1 MSGSALEIALGRDRV
16 VAMTALAVLVAL
28 SWAYLLWIA
37 DMGGMDM
44 PDMRMLRA
52 GTKILMMPAEA
63 PWSGLEF
70 IVVFV
75 MWSVM
80 MIGMMLPSAA
90 PMLLIYA
97 RVGRQALEQQ
107 ASFAATGWFAL
118 GYLLVWTGFALI
130 ATLAQWGLDRL
141 ALLTPQMQVA
151 GVTIGGAVLIVAG
164 LYQWTPL
171 KDVCLA
177 QCQSPL
183 VFIQRHGGFRRDR
196 LGALV
201 MGLRHGAYCVGC
213 CWALMALLFVAGVMN
228 VLWIAAIA
236 ILVLAEKVL
245 PVGRLLA
252 RVAGAG
258 FIAAGLG
265 LLLM

>member
-1 MSGSALEIALGRDRV
+1 MSGSALEIALKRDRV
-16 VAMTALAVLVAL
+16 VVMTALAALVAL
-28 SWAYLLWIA
+28 AWAYVLWIA

-52 GTKILMMPAEA
+52 GAKILMMPAEA

-75 MWSVM
+75 MWTVM

-107 ASFAATGWFAL
+107 ASFAATGWFAF
-118 GYLLVWTGFALI
+118 GYLLAWTSFALI
-130 ATLAQWGLDRL
+130 VTLAQWGLDRA
-141 ALLTPQMQVA
+141 ALLTPQMEFA
-151 GVTIGGAVLIVAG
+151 GPAIGGAVLIAAG

-183 VFIQRHGGFRRDR
+183 AFIQRNGGFRRDVA
-196 LGALV
+196 GAV
-201 MGLRHGAYCVGC
+201 TMGLRHGAYCVGC
-213 CWALMALLFVAGVMN
+213 CWSLMALLFVAGVMN

-236 ILVLAEKVL
+236 VLVLAEKVV
-245 PVGRLLA
+245 PGGRWLA
-252 RVAGAG
+252 RVAGVG
-258 FIAAGLG
+258 LVAAGVWA
-265 LLLM
+265 LLA